1 MPAPKK
7 QDLSWL
13 PPAIYIGGLL
23 PGAMLLMRGLRGD
36 LGPNPINEALNGCGE
51 LAVKCLLLCLACT
64 PKRILFGVAWPI
76 RIRKALGLLAF
87 SYACAH
93 LSIYLFLDQ
102 RFDLKRVVD
111 DVVKRPFIAI
121 GMITFTLLAPLA
133 ITSTKK
139 MLQRLGAK
147 RWQRLHKLVYLAAIL
162 AIIHYTM
169 KQKESITTPLLH
181 GAVLGF
187 LFAVRIYDGV
197 KRRIDRGARGNTPR
211 RDRVSAKTE
220 SRSRELDRVS
230 AKS

>member
-1 MPAPKK
+1 MAARKT

-23 PGAMLLMRGLRGD
+23 PGAMLLYRGLTND

-51 LAVKCLLLCLACT
+51 LAVKCLLLCLTCT
-64 PKRILFGVAWPI
+64 PIRILFGYAWPI
-76 RIRKALGLLAF
+76 RIRKALGLLSF

-102 RFDLKRVVD
+102 RLDLRRVFD

-121 GMITFTLLAPLA
+121 GMITFLLLLPLA

-147 RWQRLHKLVYLAAIL
+147 RWQKLHKLVYVAAIL
-162 AIIHYTM
+162 AIVHYTM
-169 KQKESITTPLLH
+169 KQKESVTTPLLH

-197 KRRIDRGARGNTPR
+197 KKRLVARPP
-211 RDRVSAKTE
+211 K
-220 SRSRELDRVS
+220 SRLRPAEP
-230 AKS
+230 